1 MSAVTFVGTSSEP
14 QLTVRQS
21 ELRDSLVTLVLD
33 QGFSR
38 FTVDDVAAALGC
50 SKRTLYALARSKEQL
65 ATLAVRHFFR
75 TATQQV
81 ESAIAR
87 TRSPARRVT
96 RYLEAVATALRPS
109 SPAFRADVARF
120 APAREIYETNTQAA
134 AQRVRELIEEGAA
147 AGDFR
152 RVPGAFVAE
161 VITATMRRITSGE
174 VERATGLTDA
184 EAYTELA
191 KLVLAA
197 VRR

>member
-1 MSAVTFVGTSSEP
+1 MSVVTPFETSREP
-14 QLTVRQS
+14 LLTTRQT
-21 ELRDSLVTLVLD
+21 ELRESLVALVLA

-38 FTVDDVAAALGC
+38 LTVDGVATALGC
-50 SKRTLYALARSKEQL
+50 SKRTLYALAESKEQL

-81 ESAIAR
+81 EAAIAR

-96 RYLEAVATALRPS
+96 RYLEAVAAALRPT

-120 APAREIYETNTQAA
+120 GPAREIYETNTSAA
-134 AQRVRELIEEGAA
+134 AQRVRELIDEGTA

-152 RVPGAFVAE
+152 TVPGDFVAE
-161 VITATMRRITSGE
+161 VITATMRRIGSGE
-174 VERATGLTDA
+174 MERATGLTDA
-184 EAYTELA
+184 EAYNELA